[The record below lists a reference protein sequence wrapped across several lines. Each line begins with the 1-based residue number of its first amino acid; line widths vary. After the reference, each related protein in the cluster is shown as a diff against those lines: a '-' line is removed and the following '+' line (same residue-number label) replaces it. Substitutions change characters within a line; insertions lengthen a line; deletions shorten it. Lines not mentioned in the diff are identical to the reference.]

1 MALKVAPS
9 TIAVT
14 QFSVPAHVREQYPEL
29 LKFLEYYFIWQSQSA
44 ANPAPIT
51 GSTGSYGAMDLL
63 TNMVDYRDIDDT
75 TPQFVDLIIKQF
87 ISFIP
92 DSSTVNRSMIAARIK
107 DFYKAKG
114 TLPSYDFLL
123 NLLTGQHAELSWNS
137 PKVFRPS
144 SNHSTRDATMF
155 VTSNANWTT
164 LAVGSF
170 IEQYYPTEAFAL
182 VESVTSLVVNNKI
195 VNQLDI
201 DPESITGN
209 FVVNGLVRCL
219 NNTVDRSHVYA
230 DVYYTLLNYN
240 AVTKDL
246 TVSTFTEPSRTYPGL
261 VVKQVGSNFRA
272 VIQSLDTRIIT
283 NNQIEIIWTLGSV
296 TGVLGTG
303 DIYLVTSAAEAITF
317 SKGDYQFGVV
327 DPTVAGVQITNGGAL
342 YETGKDISYVGGTG
356 TPFTAKINEV
366 GGGPIDTI
374 NVTAP
379 GYGYSV
385 GDALVV
391 NNEGSGGNGLSAVV
405 SSIDGIGAQLGLTL
419 ELDNFQIANGGT
431 NYSVGDVLYVT
442 DGVYPIE
449 LMPTTFTVASINS
462 TLALNSIVVNAGGYG
477 YHYAKVALLDTTSNA
492 LVAGF
497 AATASVANGSI
508 SAITVTQTPTITH
521 STLKVLVNGSGGQA
535 SATTSGGAVTAVNVV
550 NGGFNYVNPVV
561 IINSS
566 TPPTRLA
573 TVTATVTNGVI
584 TGFAIQDGG
593 AGYSASVTVTIT
605 EMTGAGFS
613 GTAVTNNS
621 TMGPVTGLTITNRG
635 TYTQLPNCFGANF
648 LYDALNAYYN
658 PLVIQNGQ
666 TLTIPNGQILQIGG
680 NQGTGLVVNMKY
692 RIKSASVAN
701 PGSYYTY
708 VGIDTTNGIGSGAII
723 QPVIQNGVV
732 TGFSFS
738 NHGTGY
744 TQAQV
749 TIVSA
754 SGGKGF
760 QGICNLSAGT
770 IASVTIVNGGYG
782 YTAADTVV
790 FSGNGVNA
798 AATISV
804 TNGTVTSMTVVNGG
818 QNYAYDTALTYV
830 MDPVANPSAVAGT
843 FKVVIDAGMIDSVTV
858 VNGGSGYIANLT
870 NDLKNEDGTKLLTQ
884 DGGFLDFDSP
894 YDEPLLVA
902 GTPARIGLSMAPHG
916 GLVTAQVVS
925 GGSDYFDR
933 SEFIPLEIYM
943 NSTTGS
949 GFIGLPVLE
958 NGKLVAI
965 DILNSGTGFLGTD
978 TASVLGGSGSGA
990 TITPIIY
997 QGKVVDFIITNHG
1010 QNYRYG
1016 TSLLVVG
1023 DGAGADIDAIVNT
1036 SIQDVEILAGGQ
1048 NYVDP
1053 IVTVSDVAATLVEN
1067 PQLYKYDWQGTRL
1080 LYNTPRTNLFINSS
1094 QFNTSTWGN
1103 GNAWG
1108 GGGFIVNN
1116 DLTYTSPDGYK
1127 SVSRVVATAGGT
1139 GIQQQVS
1146 LTGGVTYTFSIWLLT
1161 TTNPVTLRYGLPG
1174 TQGNVLLTVNT
1185 STNNYLTRYSASFT
1199 PSTSGNYVVG
1209 VADTVAL
1216 QTFFVWGAQ
1225 LEVGTSATPYISTQ
1239 PTFTGRSSTASYFS
1253 GATLSYATPNV
1264 ARYGTDIVYP
1274 FTQTGLILENA
1285 ATNYGL
1291 STNSLSV
1298 VYNKRGVCTMTD
1310 ASGTAPDGTNTATLV
1325 QNLGTI
1331 YINDCWTL
1339 PNIGTTQ
1346 TRYEP
1351 SIFMKTVSTSGF
1363 VQCYNPTGQPGAWL
1377 IDLSKVSTTAWQRI
1391 TRLHPAVTVQNEF
1404 NTGTV
1409 TAGGIFFSSAT
1420 GVALSFYIW
1429 GHQFETA
1436 QMSTS
1441 FIQNTSTTLP
1451 ATRAADVFSSS
1462 SVTVTDWSQA
1472 TDGSFALTP
1481 TPSGYESYSAIGVPS
1496 VYKSDWQGNQL
1507 QFAVP
1512 RTNLMTNSQV
1522 NAHFTAFGATPP
1534 TVTNSQTF
1542 GGQSC
1547 SKISF
1552 TSAMTPGYANC
1563 RADTSLNASS
1573 NLNVNTT
1580 YTDSIYIGLSRA
1592 LTGTESIFVYFTGAQ
1607 GIGGV
1612 TINAANCT
1620 PFVGTISRISLT
1632 TPITLGGIHYPVVYL
1647 NSALTSNLDVYATAA
1662 QTEAGTTASSFIVT
1676 GSTPVTVTDYVATNS
1691 GKITFAAAPANTVP
1705 LTWSGSYRDVITN
1718 QVFNV
1723 TNTLFG
1729 TGNGTQTV
1737 FQMLSVGSGSGAI
1750 LIPYLTNGA
1759 ISGIKIVSGGTHYR
1773 NPVLTIT
1780 DSMGSGA
1787 ALKAIVT
1794 RNIEGVIY
1802 NASGS
1807 GYVAGDVYISSD
1819 GDDAGFNLIFEETG
1833 SIFAPNLYVQG
1844 TGYTATPNFILT
1856 DTSNLGKVTGIK
1868 ILSGGYQYQTPPSIT
1883 LPNKYVQNVQTAG
1896 GASFIGY
1903 GSSVGA
1909 IKSVSV
1915 TTFGADWT
1923 EPPLFQFPLS
1933 TVMETNSNFII
1944 GEKVVLDRYPY
1955 TAAPSATFFFKQEDN
1970 TYLLLDWKVAVL
1982 AQEDGISGIMTEL
1995 GEYLDVE
2002 DSGNL
2007 ELEFYEVVNAA
2018 GTLVPYYDAGPS
2030 ATVFDID
2037 FSRNV
2042 VELTNVTS
2050 SYILITEDGAEM
2062 RSEQDLTFVDQYS
2075 NGIYIGD
2082 TLIGATSKAES
2093 TINWFNRAAGVHNTK
2108 GIGITDKMMVDSVGV
2123 LDHTQSKIH
2132 DGNRIQDFAYAVRSR
2147 APLFNYED
2155 VVKSTVHPAGYK
2167 MYGDLISETV
2177 ATGTHKVTVP
2187 LTFGIKGASSSFQ
2200 TKLNEKSGFVDTSL
2214 LRYTSLSYYARTIQ
2228 YWYTT
2233 AAGIFADYTFQQF
2246 DINNY
2251 ALIKPLVAFE
2261 PWVARKWTLTG
2272 IATAGSDTFTGMTVP
2287 STVVP
2292 PYRVIAYDSNGNN
2305 IFRENRIKLEDG
2317 TYLLNEDSVVGTPD
2331 YIDTVE
2337 DMVHVMTASSTTV
2350 EATKFS
2356 TVSGTVTVV
2365 VEDIP
2370 PLLTALNT
2378 YTTVASPLTINTG
2391 TILTINTGTILQI
2404 V

>member
-29 LKFLEYYFIWQSQSA
+29 LKFLEYYFIWQSQSSLT
-44 ANPAPIT
+44 PAPLA

-63 TNMVDYRDIDDT
+63 TNMVDYRDIDET
-75 TPQFVDLIIKQF
+75 TPQFVDQIIKQF
-87 ISFIP
+87 ITFIP
-92 DSSTVNRSMIAARIK
+92 DSAKVNRAMIASKIK

-123 NLLTGQHAELSWNS
+123 NLLTGYHAELSWNS
-137 PKVFRPS
+137 DKVFRPS

-155 VTSNANWTT
+155 VTSNANWSM
-164 LAVGSF
+164 LAVGSY
-170 IEQYYPTEAFAL
+170 IEQYYPTEAIAL
-182 VESVTSLVVNNKI
+182 VEAVTPLVVNNKI
-195 VNQLDI
+195 VNQLDV
-201 DPESITGN
+201 DPETITGT
-209 FVVNGLVRCL
+209 FVVDGLVRSL
-219 NNTVDRSHVYA
+219 NNTVNRSFTYA
-230 DVYYTLLNYN
+230 DVYYSLVSYN
-240 AVTKDL
+240 AVTKFL
-246 TVSTFTEPSRTYPGL
+246 AVSTYTEPARTYPGL
-261 VVKQVGSNFRA
+261 IVKQVGSNFRA
-272 VIQSLDTRIIT
+272 VIQALDQRLTI
-283 NNQIEIIWTLGSV
+283 NNQIEIIWTLSSV
-296 TGVLGTG
+296 TGVIGTG
-303 DIYLVTSAAEAITF
+303 DIYLVTAAAEASTF
-317 SKGDYQFGVV
+317 SKGDYQFGVI
-327 DPTVAGVQITNGGAL
+327 DPTVAGVIITNGGAL

-356 TPFTAKINEV
+356 TPFIAKINEI

-374 NVTAP
+374 AITQP
-379 GYGYSV
+379 GHGYSV

-405 SSIDGIGAQLGLTL
+405 SSIDGVNAQLGLML
-419 ELDNFQIANGGT
+419 ELDNFQIAAGGT
-431 NYSVGDVLYVT
+431 NYSVGDVLYVS

-449 LMPTTFTVASINS
+449 NMPTTFTVSSINS
-462 TLALNSIVVNAGGYG
+462 TLALNNIAVNAGGYN
-477 YHYAKVALLDTTSNA
+477 YQYAKVALLDTTSNA

-497 AATASVANGSI
+497 AATATLQNGGI
-508 SAITVTQTPTITH
+508 SAITVTQFPTLTH
-521 STLKVLVNGSGGQA
+521 NTLQVLVNGSGA
-535 SATTSGGAVTAVNVV
+535 SAAATTVGGAVTAINVL
-550 NGGFNYVNPVV
+550 GGGLNYVNPVV
-561 IINSS
+561 TVNSA
-566 TPPTRLA
+566 TPPSRLA
-573 TVTATVTNGVI
+573 SISATVTNGVI
-584 TGFAIQDGG
+584 TGFVLNDGG

-613 GTAVTNNS
+613 GTAVTNNT

-635 TYTQLPNCFGANF
+635 SYSQVPNCFGANF
-648 LYDALNAYYN
+648 LYDAINAFYN
-658 PLVIQNGQ
+658 PLVIQTGQ
-666 TLTIPNGQILQIGG
+666 VLTIPNGQFIQIGG
-680 NQGTGLVVNMKY
+680 AQGTGLVVNMKY
-692 RIKSASVAN
+692 RIKSASIVD
-701 PGSYYTY
+701 PGAYYTY
-708 VGIDTTNGIGSGAII
+708 VGIDTTNGIGAGAII

-732 TGFSFS
+732 TSFAFS

-754 SGGKGF
+754 TGGKGF

-798 AATISV
+798 AATIGV

-830 MDPVANPSAVAGT
+830 MDPVLNPSAVAGS
-843 FKVVIDAGMIDSVTV
+843 FQIVIDAGMIDSVTV
-858 VNGGSGYIANLT
+858 VSGGSGYVAGLT

-958 NGKLVAI
+958 NGKLAAI

-978 TASVLGGSGSGA
+978 TASVLGGSGTGA

-997 QGKVVDFIITNHG
+997 NGKVVDFIITNHG

-1036 SIQDVEILAGGQ
+1036 SIKDVEIITGGQ

-1067 PQLYKYDWQGTRL
+1067 PQLYKYDWQGPRL
-1080 LYNTPRTNLFINSS
+1080 LHNTARTNLLLYSQTFENAVWLKNQCTITPTAGTAPDGSATAELVTASVGATNTYVGENVIGTSLAGQTVTFSVYIKIGTIAANSPIIVWLKDGSGSTNVAYSVFNITTGAVIS
-1094 QFNTSTWGN
+1094 QNLGTASTISL
-1103 GNAWG
+1103 G
-1108 GGGFIVNN
+1108 GGWYRLSVTGVFPSNAVSGAWVFVDPYNAPVAGE
-1116 DLTYTSPDGYK
+1116 TYY
-1127 SVSRVVATAGGT
+1127 
-1139 GIQQQVS
+1139 I
-1146 LTGGVTYTFSIWLLT
+1146 
-1161 TTNPVTLRYGLPG
+1161 
-1174 TQGNVLLTVNT
+1174 
-1185 STNNYLTRYSASFT
+1185 
-1199 PSTSGNYVVG
+1199 
-1209 VADTVAL
+1209 
-1216 QTFFVWGAQ
+1216 WGAQ
-1225 LEVGTSATPYISTQ
+1225 LEANSSASSYIK
-1239 PTFTGRSSTASYFS
+1239 
-1253 GATLSYATPNV
+1253 TLST
-1264 ARYGTDIVYP
+1264 
-1274 FTQTGLILENA
+1274 
-1285 ATNYGL
+1285 
-1291 STNSLSV
+1291 
-1298 VYNKRGVCTMTD
+1298 
-1310 ASGTAPDGTNTATLV
+1310 
-1325 QNLGTI
+1325 
-1331 YINDCWTL
+1331 
-1339 PNIGTTQ
+1339 
-1346 TRYEP
+1346 
-1351 SIFMKTVSTSGF
+1351 TVS
-1363 VQCYNPTGQPGAWL
+1363 
-1377 IDLSKVSTTAWQRI
+1377 
-1391 TRLHPAVTVQNEF
+1391 
-1404 NTGTV
+1404 
-1409 TAGGIFFSSAT
+1409 
-1420 GVALSFYIW
+1420 
-1429 GHQFETA
+1429 
-1436 QMSTS
+1436 
-1441 FIQNTSTTLP
+1441 
-1451 ATRAADVFSSS
+1451 
-1462 SVTVTDWSQA
+1462 VTDYVQDPITGA
-1472 TDGSFALTP
+1472 FTFGSALT
-1481 TPSGYESYSAIGVPS
+1481 GFESYSIIGVPS

-1507 QFAVP
+1507 QFPVP

-1522 NAHFTAFGATPP
+1522 NAQFTAFGATPP

-1592 LTGTESIFVYFTGAQ
+1592 LTGTESIFVYFTGSQ

-1612 TINAANCT
+1612 TINAANCA
-1620 PFVGTISRISLT
+1620 PFVGAISRISLT
-1632 TPITLGGIHYPVVYL
+1632 TSITIGGIHYPVVYL
-1647 NSALTSNLDVYATAA
+1647 NSALTSNLDVYATSA
-1662 QTEAGTTASSFIVT
+1662 QTEAGSTATSFIVT
-1676 GSTPVTVTDYVATNS
+1676 GVAPVTVTDYVATNT
-1691 GKITFAAAPANTVP
+1691 GKITFAAAPANTAP

-1718 QVFNV
+1718 QVYNV
-1723 TNTLFG
+1723 TNTSFG

-1737 FQMLSVGSGSGAI
+1737 YQLLSVGSGSGAI
-1750 LIPYLTNGA
+1750 IIPMTTNGV
-1759 ISGIKIVSGGTHYR
+1759 ITSIKIVTGGTHYR
-1773 NPVLTIT
+1773 NPVLTLT
-1780 DSMGSGA
+1780 DPTGSGA
-1787 ALKAIVT
+1787 TLKAIVT
-1794 RNIEGVIY
+1794 RNIEGVIF
-1802 NASGS
+1802 NAAGS
-1807 GYVAGDVYISSD
+1807 NYVAGDVYISSD
-1819 GDDAGFNLIFEETG
+1819 GDDAGFQLIFEETG

-1844 TGYTATPNFILT
+1844 TGYTATPTFVIS
-1856 DTSNLGKVTGIK
+1856 DTSNLGKVTGVK
-1868 ILSGGYQYQTPPSIT
+1868 ILNGGYQYQTPPSIT
-1883 LPNKYVQNVQTAG
+1883 LPNKYTQNNLTATG
-1896 GASFIGY
+1896 TAFIGY
-1903 GSSVGA
+1903 GSTVGA
-1909 IKSVSV
+1909 VKSVSV

-1955 TAAPSATFFFKQEDN
+1955 TAAPTATFFFKQEDN
-1970 TYLLLDWKVAVL
+1970 TFLLLDWKVAVL

-2007 ELEFYEVVNAA
+2007 ELEFYEVVDAN
-2018 GTLVPYYDAGPS
+2018 GNLTPYYDAGPS

-2050 SYILITEDGAEM
+2050 PYILITEDGAEM
-2062 RSEQDLTFVDQYS
+2062 RSEQDLTLVDQYS

-2082 TLIGATSKAES
+2082 TLIGVTSKAES

-2108 GIGITDKMMVDSVGV
+2108 GIGITDKMMVDTVGV

-2132 DGNRIQDFAYAVRSR
+2132 DGKRIQDFAYAVRSR

-2167 MYGDLISETV
+2167 MYGDLISEAV

-2187 LTFGIKGASSSFQ
+2187 FTFGIKGASSSFQ
-2200 TKLNEKSGFVDTSL
+2200 TKLNEKSGFANTSL
-2214 LRYTSLSYYARTIQ
+2214 LKYTNLLYYSRTLQ

-2233 AAGIFADYTFQQF
+2233 AAGVFADFTFQQF
-2246 DINNY
+2246 DPNSTSFVTSMP
-2251 ALIKPLVAFE
+2251 PLVALE
-2261 PWVARKWTLTG
+2261 PWVAKSWHLTG
-2272 IATAGSDTFTGMTVP
+2272 ANVQAGSDVITGITTPAGVN
-2287 STVVP
+2287 
-2292 PYRVIAYDSNGNN
+2292 YNFRVIAWDTNGNS

-2317 TYLLNEDSVVGTPD
+2317 TYLLNEDSGVGTPD

-2337 DMVHVMTASSTTV
+2337 DMVHVSSFGANQIQAS
-2350 EATKFS
+2350 KFS
-2356 TVSGTVTVV
+2356 KLTTSGTLLTIPNGTVLSIPDGTYV
-2365 VEDIP
+2365 QIGTGVDVMVQDIP

-2378 YTTVASPLTINTG
+2378 YTTVTGPLTINTG
-2391 TILTINTGTILQI
+2391 QVITINTGTILQI